1 MSYTVETSSGKQP
14 PPGTV
19 RAASLLLYAG
29 AALTAIYCVLAV
41 IQSNLTSEITIEGQ
55 SVPGFA
61 GAFGSVFNIVIF
73 APLAVGLGVLGV
85 LVGRGK
91 NTARIVTWVVDG
103 IVVLCCGCGLLGQVF
118 FSSMMSGLGEVNAD
132 VIEQIEAATPGWL
145 AASSTVV
152 SLLILGTQI
161 AVIILLA
168 VPSAN
173 EFFRKEEQVWVPPA
187 SPGGGGQPPIPPAPG
202 TTPPGAWSPPSGG
215 ATPPSSGPAAPPP
228 SGPTPP
234 DQPPSSNPPSPSS

>member
-1 MSYTVETSSGKQP
+1 MSYTVETPSGKQQ
-14 PPGTV
+14 PGTV
-19 RAASLLLYAG
+19 KAASALLYAG
-29 AALTAIYCVLAV
+29 AGLIAIYCVLSV
-41 IQSNLTSEITIEGQ
+41 ILANATSNITIEGQ
-55 SVPGFA
+55 SAPGFT
-61 GAFGSVFNIVIF
+61 GAFSAVVNIVIL

-91 NTARIVTWVVDG
+91 NTARIVTWVIDG
-103 IVVLCCGCGLLGQVF
+103 IVVLCCGCNLLGQAF
-118 FSSMMSGLGEVNAD
+118 TSSLMSSLGEAYTEAL
-132 VIEQIEAATPGWL
+132 EQVEAATPAWL
-145 AASSTVV
+145 SVSITVV

-187 SPGGGGQPPIPPAPG
+187 AGAQPPFPPAPG
-202 TTPPGAWSPPSGG
+202 TTSPGAWSPPSGG
-215 ATPPSSGPAAPPP
+215 ATPPSTGPATPPP

-234 DQPPSSNPPSPSS
+234 DQPPSSSPPPPSS